1 MRGATRTRLAAGGA
15 ALMTIVGLGAA
26 AHAGP
31 AEDKGLEIA
40 RKTDKANDG
49 FKGEVS
55 TMEMILVN
63 AHGDRTTRKLT
74 SRGIET
80 ANDGDRSR
88 IEFQWPADVKGTRM
102 LTWTHRQS
110 DDDQWLFLP
119 AVNRVKRI
127 SSNNKS
133 GSFMGSEFAYED
145 LGSQEVDKYKYKHL
159 ADEPIAGRPTWK
171 VERIPVDARSGYSR
185 QISWTDQEYM
195 NPVKV
200 EYYDRK
206 GELLKT
212 ATFSGYTKLGK
223 WWRPGKIVMV
233 NHQTKK
239 ESHLTWS
246 ARKLEVTLADN
257 EFQSDGL
264 DR

>member
-1 MRGATRTRLAAGGA
+1 MRGATRTS
-15 ALMTIVGLGAA
+15 LMMMVGLWAAA

-31 AEDKGLEIA
+31 AEDKGLDIA

-55 TMEMILVN
+55 TMEMILIN

-80 ANDGDRSR
+80 ASDGDRSR
-88 IEFQWPADVKGTRM
+88 IEFEWPADVKGTRM

-119 AVNRVKRI
+119 AVKRVKRI

-145 LGSQEVDKYKYKHL
+145 LGSQEVEKYKYKHL

-171 VERIPVDARSGYSR
+171 IERIPVDARSGYSR

-206 GELLKT
+206 DELLKT
-212 ATFSGYTKLGK
+212 ATFSGYAKLGK